1 MPLTAP
7 DYARHFTPGHTFSY
21 EDGPVGTLSVVDAG
35 ELRLPSGSVV
45 ACDPFICLGT
55 GDIPPFT
62 ARVAPGSYRVQAAV
76 VTITRPE
83 EPPARD
89 PHLRIAAVRLVI
101 ADRPAVT
108 WEPALHEGQDPATLD
123 EDEFFGY
130 GVDAGTG
137 CFYDAAADDS
147 FPDCEGDEGP
157 LWDAFEATGHQ
168 PGPYLVD
175 GEDGHNLVAFG
186 SGWGDGAYPTWV
198 GRDAEGEITCFVT
211 DFFVVPPSEDL
222 PA

>member
-62 ARVAPGSYRVQAAV
+62 ARVAPGRYRVEAAV

-83 EPPARD
+83 EPR
-89 PHLRIAAVRLVI
+89 RGIR
-101 ADRPAVT
+101 T
-108 WEPALHEGQDPATLD
+108 
-123 EDEFFGY
+123 
-130 GVDAGTG
+130 
-137 CFYDAAADDS
+137 C
-147 FPDCEGDEGP
+147 
-157 LWDAFEATGHQ
+157 
-168 PGPYLVD
+168 
-175 GEDGHNLVAFG
+175 G
-186 SGWGDGAYPTWV
+186 S
-198 GRDAEGEITCFVT
+198 
-211 DFFVVPPSEDL
+211 PPS
-222 PA
+222 AW